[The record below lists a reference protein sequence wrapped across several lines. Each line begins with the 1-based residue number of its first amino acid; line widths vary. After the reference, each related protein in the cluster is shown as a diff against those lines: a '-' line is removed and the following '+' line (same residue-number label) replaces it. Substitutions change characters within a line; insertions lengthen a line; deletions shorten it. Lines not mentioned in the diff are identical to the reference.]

1 MTRTIQIGLGL
12 LAVVGATV
20 LSRSETSGSL
30 GDVDLRRIKIQ
41 RKCGYFPKNDW
52 SLDVNDIHF
61 PESIVG
67 SNKDEKYLVRMWLR
81 NPEGPQGWNERQR
94 IAPWYKSTR
103 RLNNKG
109 VHRHAASAIHAI
121 RERAREST
129 IFSREVLRD
138 ISMASHAPMT
148 LEMIKELDDMGY
160 QPYVREL
167 IPLDLQADHVDESW
181 ARYWASHF
189 DKHPEYEKTYLD
201 LASKFLIAN
210 TITRFENDIVSSTS
224 MALKDH
230 LELRESLESWGKVL
244 CALDPYFQA
253 LQEHCHVPGHPHLL
267 KEGCS
272 SKPLPWKALRERFGT
287 VSFHGCR

>member
-12 LAVVGATV
+12 LAVVGATA
-20 LSRSETSGSL
+20 LSRSGTSGSL

-52 SLDVNDIHF
+52 SLDVEDIKF
-61 PESIVG
+61 PESMVG

-81 NPEGPQGWNERQR
+81 NPEGPQWGHERLR

-103 RLNNKG
+103 RLKNKG
-109 VHRHAASAIHAI
+109 VHRYTASAIHSI
-121 RERAREST
+121 RERARESAD
-129 IFSREVLRD
+129 FSREILRD
-138 ISMASHAPMT
+138 VSLLSHAPIT
-148 LEMIKELDDMGY
+148 LETIKALDDMGY

-167 IPLDLQADHVDESW
+167 IPLDLQVDHVGESW

-189 DKHPEYEKTYLD
+189 DKHPESEKTYLD
-201 LASKFLIAN
+201 HASKFLIAN
-210 TITRFENDIVSSTS
+210 TITRFENEMVTGE
-224 MALKDH
+224 AKDH

-253 LQEHCHVPGHPHLL
+253 LQEHCHVPGHPHL

-287 VSFHGCR
+287 MSFHGCR